1 MAYTRP
7 DVYIEEILTPEI
19 APQGVSTSI
28 ASFVGATLRGP
39 ANKAIFIDSFDSFKR
54 VFGDTAVTGESMF
67 YSVRSFF
74 ENGGSACYVVRAISS
89 AQLATSILPAND
101 TLLNDASVSLLK
113 FSAGYRGEDSF
124 GSEGK
129 KLGVSVSEIGA
140 SAIRTAN
147 MVNGER
153 SVVVD
158 SINGFNVGDI
168 VLVAGTLSDN
178 NAASDHLKIE
188 SIESG
193 INQAGTAT
201 EHTLNF
207 TTGITLA
214 GTLTA
219 SSGSIKVLAYNVDV
233 KLDGSSVETFNRVS
247 LDPSSDNYIETI
259 INDEQIGSRFI
270 KVEDL
275 LPSGDVLS
283 NAKEINSGE
292 LSLDHGLLSNGET
305 ELTAFSI
312 STDLDL
318 ALKAL
323 DSKDAVN
330 LLCVPPSILSSGLF
344 PSASLHLAQV
354 LMLNYVSG
362 RMDMFAI
369 LDAPAGKTAAASGSG
384 SIGEYR
390 TNTLGVDSYWGA
402 MYFPH
407 LKVQKTLGKNELI
420 TIPPSGAIAGLY
432 SRVDAIG
439 APQGGVASAPAG
451 YGDFG
456 QILGISGLEVLAS
469 GSQHG
474 DLNEVGV
481 NCIRVID
488 RGVAN
493 GGVSANVL
501 GARTLSSTLDFR
513 YINVRRMMN
522 FIEKRVKGIGEAK
535 LFRNNGPQLWAELTS
550 EIEAFLGARFD
561 SGELAGNSKA
571 EAFFVKIDSNTN
583 TAENIKRGILV
594 GEIGVALLRP
604 AEFIVFKFSQVQAN

>member
-7 DVYIEEILTPEI
+7 DVYIEEILTPEL

-89 AQLATSILPAND
+89 ARLGFIQPAND
-101 TLLNDASVSLLK
+101 TLVNDASANLLK

-124 GSEGK
+124 GAEGK
-129 KLGVSVSEIGA
+129 KLSVSVSEIGA
-140 SAIRTAN
+140 SAIRAAD
-147 MVNGER
+147 MANGES
-153 SVVVD
+153 SVVVE

-178 NAASDHLKIE
+178 QTAASDHLKIE
-188 SIESG
+188 SIESSIVNG
-193 INQAGTAT
+193 AVQH
-201 EHTLNF
+201 EMFF
-207 TTGITLA
+207 TTGIVLT

-219 SSGSIKVLAYNVDV
+219 STGSIKALAYDIDV
-233 KLDGSSVETFNRVS
+233 KFDKTLVEEFNRVS
-247 LDPSSDNYIETI
+247 LDPSSDNYIETV
-259 INDEQIGSRFI
+259 INDEQVGSRFI

-275 LPSGDVLS
+275 LPSGEVLS
-283 NAKEINSGE
+283 NAKEIGSGE
-292 LSLDHGLLSNGET
+292 LLPIEHNLLTNGET
-305 ELTAFSI
+305 ELANFSI
-312 STDLDL
+312 ATDLDL
-318 ALKAL
+318 ALSAL

-384 SIGEYR
+384 SVGEYR